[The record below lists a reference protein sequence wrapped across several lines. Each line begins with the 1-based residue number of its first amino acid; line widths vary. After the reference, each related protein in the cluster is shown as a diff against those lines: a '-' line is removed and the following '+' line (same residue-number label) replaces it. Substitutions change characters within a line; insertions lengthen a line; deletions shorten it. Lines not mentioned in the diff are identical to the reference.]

1 MNFEKWS
8 MHSELAVYDSVLE
21 PWDYRSYDKWAREED
36 EDAYLNC
43 DEWLDDEYDFK
54 FHEEHMKELVDQAVE
69 KVRTQL
75 LKFEP
80 LLLDYWVN
88 AQTDLNLLTN
98 ERLANPTDVLPL
110 LLERFFAQK
119 KMYETYIPVE
129 KALGLLNVKF
139 QQVKDALVVSP
150 RGIIAEI
157 KKELPLNLIKR
168 VSFCLTWMNK
178 YVVELKLQPDHVDK
192 FVTQI

>member
-36 EDAYLNC
+36 EDTYLNC

-88 AQTDLNLLTN
+88 AQTDLSLLTN